1 MSWRKGY
8 FTPNNN
14 LQGMFM
20 PRSTTS
26 IAASKGLMNE
36 PGQNSC
42 FLNSAL
48 QVLWHLDIFRRS
60 FRQLTT
66 HKCMGESCIF
76 CALKGIFTQFQY
88 SKEKV
93 LPSDAL
99 RSALAKTFQD
109 EQRFQMGIMDDA
121 AECFE
126 NILMRIHFHIADE
139 TKEDICTAKH
149 CIPHQKFAMTLFE
162 QCVCTSC
169 GATSDPLPFIQM
181 VNYISTTALCNQAIR
196 MMERRE
202 KPTPD
207 MFGELLQNAST
218 MGDLRNCPSNCGEK
232 IRIRKVLMNSP
243 EIITIGLV
251 WDSDHSDLAEDV
263 IHSLGTCLKLGDLFY
278 RVTDDKA
285 KHTELYLVGMVCYYG
300 KHYSTFFFQT
310 KIRKWMYFD
319 DAHVKEIGPKWK
331 DVVTRCIKSHY
342 QPLLLLYADP
352 RGTPVSVQ
360 DLPLAVSHQYS
371 RTCYDSEDSGREPSI
386 SSDSRTDSSTESYHY
401 KHSHHESTVSHFSSD
416 SQGTV
421 IYNMENDTASQS
433 SRDTG
438 HHTDSESNHRPPFKK
453 GISVDRRRSSSRP
466 RHPDNRGKPEKSD
479 EVPPCGYHSEG
490 ETLKEKQAPRTGP
503 KPATSRLKDFRETMS
518 NIIHNRP
525 SHNQDQSNNKSFP
538 AKAIEIVDNDSFRT
552 SGGQSR
558 DWEME
563 STSSESKSSSSS
575 RSKPYLWKPKREVL
589 NIDSIFTKEKRR
601 IACYTLMNATSE
613 DGTKDC
619 NHNKTENVVGV
630 GGAPLTLDNIKN
642 EGKGVHLSNDRYEK
656 AGYPGKCMQ
665 QTGNHSLGESECFI
679 QRMESG
685 YESSER
691 NSNSPVSLDTSVPD
705 GIPGGVHNSNANPFR
720 EANAKKPISSGP
732 SWKTVPKSKSSSALQ
747 QELSVASKSWVNLQQ
762 TFNENYSQP
771 MRSELDELEEEIK
784 RRTKEEE
791 LRRKKLRE
799 KEATMVFN
807 PRPSKFMDLDELQNQ
822 GKTDKFE
829 RSLQEVD
836 SLLEQSFSLEQK
848 DDLAAALNLCNEAV
862 SKLRLAMHEGSAIT
876 HSKALA
882 DKKLHVCM
890 KKVRSLQER
899 MQQSIHSPPPGD
911 PVTECKSVQTSQVQV
926 LLTSQRVMEPIN
938 EPDHGPKSSPVQSV
952 THHQLAQHAS
962 KLYDP
967 HSESHG
973 KVSASLASE
982 PKQNQTATYATE
994 LSSPRTCKWVPAFL
1008 TGEKVEEKCVTG
1020 TMPKHQMKNIDEP
1033 VEEKEESDC
1042 PARNQKQTMNKHGSM
1057 PLLSAEYRDMN
1068 LTFPSPSP
1076 HVQVLTQKDEI
1087 NVYSSSNPYT
1097 SGTCNPVYCN
1107 SRQFN
1112 TTDTK
1117 IFPCTTLSSTS
1128 LNWSPE
1134 QSTYQSHKS
1143 DLSLDFNSAVFDGA
1157 HSPKFKPAV
1166 DSVNV
1171 KAMASHFQRLN
1182 VKLGQRNHD
1191 GNFRCACSNSP
1202 PKMFDQDVSHPP
1214 LTLLQEVGAFQGKDQ
1229 LASAKWSSDSL
1240 YSPQV
1245 SDGPLNCKAEVPVN
1259 PSMSTYR
1266 ANTDAAARGV
1276 NTHRGSGFPP
1286 DTRTDETYEQL
1297 CQISVQS
1304 YFRETSSN
1312 NTSEP
1317 VRREHELST
1326 SAAVVPAGRWIDVD
1340 REHYIS
1346 QPDYKS
1352 TEQHYLH
1359 GNLYSQEN
1367 NTQTHAKQQV
1377 QPFPCATQ
1385 DMELEFS
1392 ELESLYQASLQ
1403 ASENTRYS
1411 PGRQW
1416 AENTTRQSGTKP
1428 VTRKHSSLPGRGR
1441 SKTPTAEIERSAYA
1455 AVSYGTPVPVSTKKM
1470 QFNEFAPRENE
1481 ESDDYSAENFRR
1493 IARSLSGTILPN
1505 GENPV
1510 AASHSIETTT
1520 LRKHVEPQK
1529 RSVSSSSLTT
1539 FQTPSHDPR
1548 VLTSF
1553 PQHHPN
1559 LSQHL
1564 SSDPLWPSKAGEAN
1578 RASDKNIEKFLAVFD
1593 RSEALNH
1600 ENYQSV
1606 AVNYGTL
1613 PRFQKSWTKEQRP
1626 IRKEQVHVE
1635 SKNTIKQ
1642 RLSHSNQAVL
1652 PDKRKVEQLCRDPSS
1667 ISALSRPPHQTRTEL
1682 SNSYGSSDHFAE
1694 HHRPVH
1700 STGHNSFPK
1709 NSNVANTLNLQ
1720 KSRYNKSSH
1729 SNTPGPVRLDVPP
1742 DEDWRKTIYT
1752 CPLPSERRH
1761 LSHHTTPRTNGT
1773 GVYTRRPS
1781 FGRLMTEQITP
1792 QPGTRR
1798 RQCALCQQV
1807 FIDEAMVYC
1816 RNCTVYMAR
1825 FKPRH

>member
-1 MSWRKGY
+1 MSWRKNY
-8 FTPNNN
+8 FTPNSN

-66 HKCMGESCIF
+66 HKCMGDSCIF

-196 MMERRE
+196 MMERCE

-360 DLPLAVSHQYS
+360 DLPLADGHQYS

-386 SSDSRTDSSTESYHY
+386 SSDSRTDSSNESYHY
-401 KHSHHESTVSHFSSD
+401 KYSHHESMVSHFSSD

-438 HHTDSESNHRPPFKK
+438 
-453 GISVDRRRSSSRP
+453 ISVDRRRSSSRP
-466 RHPDNRGKPEKSD
+466 RRPDNRGKPEKSD
-479 EVPPCGYHSEG
+479 EVPSCGYHSEGEERSLEPLLQKCHELGSEG

-525 SHNQDQSNNKSFP
+525 LHNQEQSNSKPIP
-538 AKAIEIVDNDSFRT
+538 AKVVDPVDNGSFRM
-552 SGGQSR
+552 SGGRSGGR

-563 STSSESKSSSSS
+563 STSSESKSCSSS
-575 RSKPYLWKPKREVL
+575 RSKTYMWKPKREVL

-601 IACYTLMNATSE
+601 IACYTQMNATCE
-613 DGTKDC
+613 DGIKDL
-619 NHNKTENVVGV
+619 NHNKAESSVGF
-630 GGAPLTLDNIKN
+630 GGAPLTLDNMKN
-642 EGKGVHLSNDRYEK
+642 EGKGVQINNDRYEK
-656 AGYPGKCMQ
+656 AGYPGKGMQ
-665 QTGNHSLGESECFI
+665 QAGIHSLGESERFI

-691 NSNSPVSLDTSVPD
+691 NSNSPVSLDTSVTD
-705 GIPGGVHNSNANPFR
+705 GMPGGMHNSSVNPFR
-720 EANAKKPISSGP
+720 ETNAKKPIASGP

-747 QELSVASKSWVNLQQ
+747 QESSAASKSWVNLQQ
-762 TFNENYSQP
+762 SFNENCSHP

-799 KEATMVFN
+799 KEAAMVFN

-836 SLLEQSFSLEQK
+836 SLLEQSFRLEQK

-876 HSKALA
+876 HSRALA
-882 DKKLHVCM
+882 DKKLHICM
-890 KKVRSLQER
+890 KKVRNLQER
-899 MQQSIHSPPPGD
+899 MQQSITSPPPGD
-911 PVTECKSVQTSQVQV
+911 PVTECKSVQASQVQV
-926 LLTSQRVMEPIN
+926 LLASERVMEPIN
-938 EPDHGPKSSPVQSV
+938 EPDHRPKSSPVLAAS
-952 THHQLAQHAS
+952 HHQLHTQHAS
-962 KLYDP
+962 RLHDP

-973 KVSASLASE
+973 QASASLASE
-982 PKQNQTATYATE
+982 LKQIQSARSTTE
-994 LSSPRTCKWVPAFL
+994 LPSPHNCNWDPAFFP
-1008 TGEKVEEKCVTG
+1008 GEKVEEKCVTG
-1020 TMPKHQMKNIDEP
+1020 AMPKHQVKNIDEP
-1033 VEEKEESDC
+1033 VEETESDC
-1042 PARNQKQTMNKHGSM
+1042 SALNQKQKMNKHGSL
-1057 PLLSAEYRDMN
+1057 PLLTAEYRDT
-1068 LTFPSPSP
+1068 LPSPSP
-1076 HVQVLTQKDEI
+1076 HRQILTQKDETD
-1087 NVYSSSNPYT
+1087 VYSNSS
-1097 SGTCNPVYCN
+1097 SHSLYCN
-1107 SRQFN
+1107 SRQIN

-1117 IFPCTTLSSTS
+1117 ISPCTTLSSTS
-1128 LNWSPE
+1128 LNWSPV
-1134 QSTYQSHKS
+1134 QFATYQSLKS
-1143 DLSLDFNSAVFDGA
+1143 DLNLEFNSAEFDGA
-1157 HSPKFKPAV
+1157 HSPKSKTAV
-1166 DSVNV
+1166 DGVNV
-1171 KAMASHFQRLN
+1171 KSMTAQFQRPSI
-1182 VKLGQRNHD
+1182 KLGQGNHE
-1191 GNFRCACSNSP
+1191 GNYKSASSNFP
-1202 PKMFDQDVSHPP
+1202 IKFDQDVLQLP
-1214 LTLLQEVGAFQGKDQ
+1214 LTSNQKMGVLQGKDQ
-1229 LASAKWSSDSL
+1229 LGSAKRSSDSL

-1245 SDGPLNCKAEVPVN
+1245 SHTPLDCKAEVPVS
-1259 PSMSTYR
+1259 PSAPTYR
-1266 ANTDAAARGV
+1266 AKTDV
-1276 NTHRGSGFPP
+1276 NSHSRGSDFSPAP
-1286 DTRTDETYEQL
+1286 QTDEMDGQRYQNA
-1297 CQISVQS
+1297 VQS
-1304 YFRETSSN
+1304 FFRETCSSN
-1312 NTSEP
+1312 TPEP
-1317 VRREHELST
+1317 VRQQNKLSVST
-1326 SAAVVPAGRWIDVD
+1326 ASVPVDRWIDNVTK
-1340 REHYIS
+1340 HYMS
-1346 QPDYKS
+1346 QPDCKNS
-1352 TEQHYLH
+1352 EQQYLH
-1359 GNLYSQEN
+1359 GNLPRQEN
-1367 NTQTHAKQQV
+1367 NTHSHGKQHV
-1377 QPFPCATQ
+1377 QPFNSKDQ
-1385 DMELEFS
+1385 DIELEFS

-1403 ASENTRYS
+1403 ASESNRYS
-1411 PGRQW
+1411 PGRRL
-1416 AENTTRQSGTKP
+1416 AENTTRQSSAKP
-1428 VTRKHSSLPGRGR
+1428 VSAHTVTRKHFSLPERGR
-1441 SKTPTAEIERSAYA
+1441 SKTPTAEIERSAYG
-1455 AVSYGTPVPVSTKKM
+1455 AVSYGAPVPVNTKVH
-1470 QFNEFAPRENE
+1470 FNEFAPRENV

-1493 IARSLSGTILPN
+1493 IARSLSGTILAN
-1505 GENPV
+1505 RDNPV
-1510 AASHSIETTT
+1510 VTSHSVETTA
-1520 LRKHVEPQK
+1520 LRKHVEPRK

-1539 FQTPSHDPR
+1539 SQAPSHDPI
-1548 VLTSF
+1548 VLTSC
-1553 PQHHPN
+1553 PQHHPY
-1559 LSQHL
+1559 LSKHL
-1564 SSDPLWPSKAGEAN
+1564 SSDPLQPSKAGEAN
-1578 RASDKNIEKFLAVFD
+1578 RASDKNIEKFLAVLD
-1593 RSEALNH
+1593 RGEALNH
-1600 ENYQSV
+1600 ENYQSF

-1613 PRFQKSWTKEQRP
+1613 PRSQKSLSKGQRP
-1626 IRKEQVHVE
+1626 IRINQMHVE
-1635 SKNTIKQ
+1635 NKNVIKQ
-1642 RLSHSNQAVL
+1642 RLAQGNRAVL
-1652 PDKRKVEQLCRDPSS
+1652 PDKRKVEQLCRDPTSRTT
-1667 ISALSRPPHQTRTEL
+1667 LSKPPNPTRTEVPD
-1682 SNSYGSSDHFAE
+1682 SYGCTDRFPVQY
-1694 HHRPVH
+1694 RPVH
-1700 STGHNSFPK
+1700 YTGHNTFPK
-1709 NSNVANTLNLQ
+1709 NSNTTIILDPP
-1720 KSRYNKSSH
+1720 KSPYSKSSC

-1742 DEDWRKTIYT
+1742 DEDWRKAMYT
-1752 CPLPSERRH
+1752 QPHPSDKKH
-1761 LSHHTTPRTNGT
+1761 LVPRTTAMTSGT
-1773 GVYTRRPS
+1773 GVCTRRPS
-1781 FGRLMTEQITP
+1781 AGRPMTEQTTP
-1792 QPGTRR
+1792 QPATRG

-1807 FIDEAMVYC
+1807 FIDGTEVYC
-1816 RNCTVYMAR
+1816 RNCNLYMAR
-1825 FKPRH
+1825 FKPRHLPL

>member
-60 FRQLTT
+60 FRQLIT
-66 HKCMGESCIF
+66 HKCMGDSCIF

-352 RGTPVSVQ
+352 RGTPVTVQ
-360 DLPLAVSHQYS
+360 DLPLADSHQYS

-386 SSDSRTDSSTESYHY
+386 SSDSRTDSSNESYHY
-401 KHSHHESTVSHFSSD
+401 KHSHHESAVSHFSSD

-438 HHTDSESNHRPPFKK
+438 
-453 GISVDRRRSSSRP
+453 ISVDRRRSSSRP
-466 RHPDNRGKPEKSD
+466 RHPDNRGKPGKSD
-479 EVPPCGYHSEG
+479 EVPSCGYHSEG

-525 SHNQDQSNNKSFP
+525 SHNQDQSNNKSFQ
-538 AKAIEIVDNDSFRT
+538 AKMTEPVDNDNFRM
-552 SGGQSR
+552 SGGQLR
-558 DWEME
+558 DWEIE

-575 RSKPYLWKPKREVL
+575 RSKTYLWKPKREVL

-601 IACYTLMNATSE
+601 VACYAQMNATPE
-613 DGTKDC
+613 DDAKDC
-619 NHNKTENVVGV
+619 NHNKTENSVGF
-630 GGAPLTLDNIKN
+630 GGTPLTLDSTKN
-642 EGKGVHLSNDRYEK
+642 EGKGVPLSNDRYEK

-665 QTGNHSLGESECFI
+665 QTGTHSLGENECFI

-691 NSNSPVSLDTSVPD
+691 NSNSPVSLDTSVTD
-705 GIPGGVHNSNANPFR
+705 GIPGGVHNPNANPFR

-747 QELSVASKSWVNLQQ
+747 QESSAASKSWVHLQQ
-762 TFNENYSQP
+762 SFNENYSQP

-807 PRPSKFMDLDELQNQ
+807 PHPSKFMDLDELQNQ

-836 SLLEQSFSLEQK
+836 SLLEQSFRLEQK

-899 MQQSIHSPPPGD
+899 MQQSIHSPPLGN
-911 PVTECKSVQTSQVQV
+911 PVTECKSVQASQVQV
-926 LLTSQRVMEPIN
+926 LLTSERVMEPIS
-938 EPDHGPKSSPVQSV
+938 EPDHRPKSSPVLSAS
-952 THHQLAQHAS
+952 HHQLAQHAS
-962 KLYDP
+962 RLYDP

-973 KVSASLASE
+973 KASASLASE
-982 PKQNQTATYATE
+982 LKQNQSARYTTE
-994 LSSPRTCKWVPAFL
+994 LPSPHNSNWVPAFL
-1008 TGEKVEEKCVTG
+1008 TGEKMEEKCVAG
-1020 TMPKHQMKNIDEP
+1020 AMPKHQMKNIDEP
-1033 VEEKEESDC
+1033 VEEKEELDC
-1042 PARNQKQTMNKHGSM
+1042 STLNHKLTMNKHGSM
-1057 PLLSAEYRDMN
+1057 PLLTAEYRDMN
-1068 LTFPSPSP
+1068 LMFPSPSP
-1076 HVQVLTQKDEI
+1076 HMQVLTQKDEI
-1087 NVYSSSNPYT
+1087 DVYSNSNPY
-1097 SGTCNPVYCN
+1097 SVTCNPVYCN
-1107 SRQFN
+1107 SRQFS

-1128 LNWSPE
+1128 LNWSAEPS
-1134 QSTYQSHKS
+1134 STYQPHKS
-1143 DLSLDFNSAVFDGA
+1143 DFSLDFNSAVFDGSR
-1157 HSPKFKPAV
+1157 SPKSKTAV
-1166 DSVNV
+1166 DRVNV
-1171 KAMASHFQRLN
+1171 KSMAAQFQRLN
-1182 VKLGQRNHD
+1182 VKLSQRNHE
-1191 GNFRCACSNSP
+1191 GNYRSDCSNFP
-1202 PKMFDQDVSHPP
+1202 PKTFDQEISQLP
-1214 LTLLQEVGAFQGKDQ
+1214 LTLHQEVGSLQGKDQ
-1229 LASAKWSSDSL
+1229 LASAKWSSDGM

-1245 SDGPLNCKAEVPVN
+1245 SDRLLDCKAEVPVT
-1259 PSMSTYR
+1259 PSTSAYR
-1266 ANTDAAARGV
+1266 ANTDAASRDV
-1276 NTHRGSGFPP
+1276 NTHSRGSGFPP
-1286 DTRTDETYEQL
+1286 DAKADEIYGQR
-1297 CQISVQS
+1297 CQNAVKSF
-1304 YFRETSSN
+1304 FRETSY

-1317 VRREHELST
+1317 ERQQNEFST
-1326 SAAVVPAGRWIDVD
+1326 STASVPVDRWIGGD
-1340 REHYIS
+1340 REHYMS

-1352 TEQHYLH
+1352 TEQHHLR
-1359 GNLYSQEN
+1359 GNLHSQEN
-1367 NTQTHAKQQV
+1367 NTQTHGKQQV
-1377 QPFPCATQ
+1377 QPFKSTNQ

-1403 ASENTRYS
+1403 VSENTRYS
-1411 PGRQW
+1411 PARLL
-1416 AENTTRQSGTKP
+1416 AENATRQSSTKP
-1428 VTRKHSSLPGRGR
+1428 VSAHTVTRKHSSLPGRGR
-1441 SKTPTAEIERSAYA
+1441 SKTPTAEIERNAYA
-1455 AVSYGTPVPVSTKKM
+1455 ALPYGAPIPVSSKKM
-1470 QFNEFAPRENE
+1470 QFNEFGPRENE
-1481 ESDDYSAENFRR
+1481 ENDDYSAENFRR
-1493 IARSLSGTILPN
+1493 IARSLSGTILAN
-1505 GENPV
+1505 KDNPV
-1510 AASHSIETTT
+1510 GTSHSVETT
-1520 LRKHVEPQK
+1520 RKHVEPRK
-1529 RSVSSSSLTT
+1529 RSVSSSSLPT
-1539 FQTPSHDPR
+1539 FQAPSHDPH

-1593 RSEALNH
+1593 RGEALNH

-1613 PRFQKSWTKEQRP
+1613 PRFQKSWTKGQRP
-1626 IRKEQVHVE
+1626 IRKDQMHVE
-1635 SKNTIKQ
+1635 NKNAFKQ
-1642 RLSHSNQAVL
+1642 RLTHSNQTVL

-1667 ISALSRPPHQTRTEL
+1667 ITGLSRPPHQTRTEVR
-1682 SNSYGSSDHFAE
+1682 NSYGHSDHFAV
-1694 HHRPVH
+1694 HYRPVH
-1700 STGHNSFPK
+1700 GAGQNTFPK
-1709 NSNVANTLNLQ
+1709 NNVANTLNLQ
-1720 KSRYNKSSH
+1720 KSPYKSSH

-1752 CPLPSERRH
+1752 HPQPSERKH
-1761 LSHHTTPRTNGT
+1761 LVPHTSSRTSGT
-1773 GVYTRRPS
+1773 GVYIGRP
-1781 FGRLMTEQITP
+1781 MTEQTTP
-1792 QPGTRR
+1792 QSGTRR

-1807 FIDEAMVYC
+1807 FIDAAMVYC
-1816 RNCTVYMAR
+1816 KNCTAYMAR
-1825 FKPRH
+1825 FKPQH

>member
-1 MSWRKGY
+1 MSWRKNY
-8 FTPNNN
+8 FTPNSN

-26 IAASKGLMNE
+26 IAASKGLINE

-66 HKCMGESCIF
+66 HKCMGDSCIF

-99 RSALAKTFQD
+99 RSALAKAFQD

-360 DLPLAVSHQYS
+360 DLPLADAHQYS

-386 SSDSRTDSSTESYHY
+386 SSDSRTDSSNESYHY
-401 KHSHHESTVSHFSSD
+401 KHSHHESVVSHFSSD

-421 IYNMENDTASQS
+421 IYNMETDTASQS
-433 SRDTG
+433 SRDT
-438 HHTDSESNHRPPFKK
+438 

-466 RHPDNRGKPEKSD
+466 RRPDNRGKPEKSD
-479 EVPPCGYHSEG
+479 EVPSCGYHSEG

-503 KPATSRLKDFRETMS
+503 KPATSRLKDFRETVS

-525 SHNQDQSNNKSFP
+525 LHNQDPSNNKPIP
-538 AKAIEIVDNDSFRT
+538 AVDAVDNGSFRMP
-552 SGGQSR
+552 SGRSR
-558 DWEME
+558 DWEIE

-575 RSKPYLWKPKREVL
+575 RSKTYLWKPKREVL

-601 IACYTLMNATSE
+601 IACYTQLNTASE
-613 DGTKDC
+613 DGIKDS
-619 NHNKTENVVGV
+619 NHNKTESSLGV
-630 GGAPLTLDNIKN
+630 GGVPFTLDNTKN
-642 EGKGVHLSNDRYEK
+642 EGKGVQISNDRYEK
-656 AGYPGKCMQ
+656 AGYPGKSMQ
-665 QTGNHSLGESECFI
+665 QTGIHSLGENERFI

-691 NSNSPVSLDTSVPD
+691 NSNSPVSLDTSVAD
-705 GIPGGVHNSNANPFR
+705 GMPGGMHNSSANPFR
-720 EANAKKPISSGP
+720 ETNVKKPISSGP

-747 QELSVASKSWVNLQQ
+747 QESSTASKSWVNLQQ
-762 TFNENYSQP
+762 SFNENYNHP

-799 KEATMVFN
+799 KEAAMVFN

-836 SLLEQSFSLEQK
+836 SLLEQSFRLEQK

-876 HSKALA
+876 HSRALA
-882 DKKLHVCM
+882 DKKLHICM

-911 PVTECKSVQTSQVQV
+911 PVTECKSVQASQVQV
-926 LLTSQRVMEPIN
+926 LLASERIMEPIS
-938 EPDHGPKSSPVQSV
+938 EPDHRPNSSPVLSAS
-952 THHQLAQHAS
+952 HHQLHARHAS
-962 KLYDP
+962 RLHDP

-973 KVSASLASE
+973 QASASLASE
-982 PKQNQTATYATE
+982 LKLNQPARYTTE
-994 LSSPRTCKWVPAFL
+994 LPSPRNCNRVPAFL
-1008 TGEKVEEKCVTG
+1008 AGEKVEEKCVTG
-1020 TMPKHQMKNIDEP
+1020 AMAKRQVKNIDEP
-1033 VEEKEESDC
+1033 VEEEEESDC
-1042 PARNQKQTMNKHGSM
+1042 SALHYKQKMNKHGSL
-1057 PLLSAEYRDMN
+1057 PLLNTAEYGDMSH
-1068 LTFPSPSP
+1068 TFPSPSP
-1076 HVQVLTQKDEI
+1076 HTQVLTQKDEI
-1087 NVYSSSNPYT
+1087 DVYSNNNPHSS
-1097 SGTCNPVYCN
+1097 VYCN
-1107 SRQFN
+1107 SKQFN

-1117 IFPCTTLSSTS
+1117 ISPCTTVSSTG
-1128 LNWSPE
+1128 LNWSPA
-1134 QSTYQSHKS
+1134 QSATYQSHKS
-1143 DLSLDFNSAVFDGA
+1143 ELKLEFNSAEFDCA
-1157 HSPKFKPAV
+1157 NSPRSKTAV
-1166 DSVNV
+1166 DRVNV
-1171 KAMASHFQRLN
+1171 KAMTAQFQRLN
-1182 VKLGQRNHD
+1182 VKLGQGNHED
-1191 GNFRCACSNSP
+1191 NYKSACSNFSP
-1202 PKMFDQDVSHPP
+1202 KKFDQEVSQLP
-1214 LTLLQEVGAFQGKDQ
+1214 LALNQKMGFLQGKDQ
-1229 LASAKWSSDSL
+1229 LGSAKWSSDSL
-1240 YSPQV
+1240 YSLQV
-1245 SDGPLNCKAEVPVN
+1245 SDRSLYCKAEVPAS
-1259 PSMSTYR
+1259 PTASTYR
-1266 ANTDAAARGV
+1266 AKSDAVARDI
-1276 NTHRGSGFPP
+1276 NSHSRGSDFPHDP
-1286 DTRTDETYEQL
+1286 QTDETYGQRY
-1297 CQISVQS
+1297 QNAVQS
-1304 YFRETSSN
+1304 FFRETCSN
-1312 NTSEP
+1312 NTCEP
-1317 VRREHELST
+1317 VRQQNELSVST
-1326 SAAVVPAGRWIDVD
+1326 ASVPVDRWIDDV
-1340 REHYIS
+1340 RKHYMF
-1346 QPDYKS
+1346 QPDYKNS
-1352 TEQHYLH
+1352 EQQHLH
-1359 GNLYSQEN
+1359 SNLPSQES
-1367 NTQTHAKQQV
+1367 NTHSHGQQRQM
-1377 QPFPCATQ
+1377 QPFNSKDQ
-1385 DMELEFS
+1385 DTELEFS

-1403 ASENTRYS
+1403 ASESSRYS
-1411 PGRQW
+1411 PGRRL
-1416 AENTTRQSGTKP
+1416 AENTTRQSSAKP
-1428 VTRKHSSLPGRGR
+1428 VSANTVTRKLFPLPERGR
-1441 SKTPTAEIERSAYA
+1441 SKTPTAEIERSAYG
-1455 AVSYGTPVPVSTKKM
+1455 AVSYRAPVPASTKVH
-1470 QFNEFAPRENE
+1470 FNEFAPRENVE
-1481 ESDDYSAENFRR
+1481 NDDYSAENFRR
-1493 IARSLSGTILPN
+1493 IARSLSGTILAN
-1505 GENPV
+1505 RDNTV
-1510 AASHSIETTT
+1510 VTSQSLETTT
-1520 LRKHVEPQK
+1520 LRKHVEPRK

-1539 FQTPSHDPR
+1539 SQAPPHDPLL
-1548 VLTSF
+1548 LTSF
-1553 PQHHPN
+1553 PQHHPY

-1564 SSDPLWPSKAGEAN
+1564 SSDPLQPSKAGEAN
-1578 RASDKNIEKFLAVFD
+1578 RASDKNIEKFLAVLD
-1593 RSEALNH
+1593 RGEAFSH
-1600 ENYQSV
+1600 ENYQNV

-1613 PRFQKSWTKEQRP
+1613 PRSQKNLTKGQRP
-1626 IRKEQVHVE
+1626 VRKDQMHVE
-1635 SKNTIKQ
+1635 NKNVIKQ
-1642 RLSHSNQAVL
+1642 RLTQGNRAIL
-1652 PDKRKVEQLCRDPSS
+1652 PDKNKVEQLRRDPFS
-1667 ISALSRPPHQTRTEL
+1667 ITTLSRPPHQTRTEVPDC
-1682 SNSYGSSDHFAE
+1682 YGCADSFPVRY
-1694 HHRPVH
+1694 RPVH
-1700 STGHNSFPK
+1700 STGQNKFP
-1709 NSNVANTLNLQ
+1709 NNNNMANTVDPQ
-1720 KSRYNKSSH
+1720 RSPYNKSSRC
-1729 SNTPGPVRLDVPP
+1729 NTPGPVRLDVPP
-1742 DEDWRKTIYT
+1742 DEDWRKATYSQ
-1752 CPLPSERRH
+1752 PQPSERKH
-1761 LSHHTTPRTNGT
+1761 LAPCTTARTSGT
-1773 GVYTRRPS
+1773 GVSMRWPS
-1781 FGRLMTEQITP
+1781 AGRLTTEQTTS
-1792 QPGTRR
+1792 QPATRG

-1807 FIDEAMVYC
+1807 FIDAAEVYC
-1816 RNCTVYMAR
+1816 RNCSVYMAR